1 MYRTGKDVNMK
12 DRILAALER
21 LHIDE
26 YIITEDQTRSAE
38 LFFIKKS
45 LDTRRIKNNTSY
57 SVTVYRSFDKDEQ
70 PMKGSSMVHVYDSM
84 TDAELDKTLSGAYL
98 AASFV
103 CNPTYEL
110 QEKTVNEF
118 IEMKS
123 DLQGKTLEESA
134 KIMADA
140 LFAEDK
146 DGDAF
151 LNSAELFVN
160 EVTTRIFTS
169 TGIDAGYRKYYVTG
183 EFVAQCKEPQDVETY
198 QGFRYDSLETEA
210 LKAKVRRTLDY
221 TLARAQA
228 KKAPAA
234 GNYRVIICDS
244 YAKELFEYYTARS
257 LAPYIYGKYSS
268 FKLGENVQAKT
279 ADGGNTEITGDP
291 LTVSLIAS
299 VPFSDEGTRQ
309 IDRQLL
315 DKGVLKTYHGGV
327 RFSRYIGAE
336 PTGNYRS
343 IKVAPGTTSV
353 EEMKKQPYLQVV
365 NFSDFQM
372 DDFTGHFGGEI
383 RLAFLYDGETVTPV
397 TGGSINGSIIEKQA
411 SMQLST
417 EMQVEDGYEGPLAVC
432 FDDIAVAGE

>member
-1 MYRTGKDVNMK
+1 MK
-12 DRILAALER
+12 NRILAALSR

-26 YIITEDQTRSAE
+26 YIINEEQTRSAE
-38 LFFIKKS
+38 MFFIKKE
-45 LDTRRIKNNTSY
+45 LDTRRIKNYTNY
-57 SVTVYRSFDKDEQ
+57 AVTVYRAFVKSGNE
-70 PMKGSSMVHVYDSM
+70 MKGSSMVHIYENM
-84 TDAELDKTLSGAYL
+84 TDAEIDKTLSGAFL

-110 QEKTVNEF
+110 QEKTDNEF

-134 KIMADA
+134 KIMAEA

-146 DGDAF
+146 GKEAF

-160 EVTTRIFTS
+160 EVTTRIWSS
-169 TGIDAGYRKYYVTG
+169 TGIYAGYRKYYVTG

-228 KKAPAA
+228 TKAPAA
-234 GNYRVIICDS
+234 GNYRVIICDN
-244 YAKELFEYYTARS
+244 YVKELFSYYTARS
-257 LAPYIYGKYSS
+257 MAPYIYAKYSS
-268 FKLGENVQAKT
+268 FKLDENVQAKT
-279 ADGGNTEITGDP
+279 ADGGSCSITGDP
-291 LTVSLIAS
+291 LSISLIAS

-315 DKGVLKTYHGGV
+315 DKGILKTYHGGV

-336 PTGNYRS
+336 PTGDYRS
-343 IKVAPGTTSV
+343 IKVDAGSTPV
-353 EEMKKQPYLQVV
+353 EEMKKKPYLQIV

-383 RLAFLYDGETVTPV
+383 RLAFLFDGEKVTPV
-397 TGGSINGSIIEKQA
+397 TGGSINGSIIDSQS
-411 SMQLST
+411 SMLLSK

-432 FDDIAVAGE
+432 FDNIPVAGE

>member
-169 TGIDAGYRKYYVTG
+169 TGIDAGYR
-183 EFVAQCKEPQDVETY
+183 
-198 QGFRYDSLETEA
+198 
-210 LKAKVRRTLDY
+210 
-221 TLARAQA
+221 
-228 KKAPAA
+228 
-234 GNYRVIICDS
+234 
-244 YAKELFEYYTARS
+244 
-257 LAPYIYGKYSS
+257 
-268 FKLGENVQAKT
+268 NVMFT
-279 ADGGNTEITGDP
+279 T
-291 LTVSLIAS
+291 LTVS
-299 VPFSDEGTRQ
+299 F
-309 IDRQLL
+309 
-315 DKGVLKTYHGGV
+315 
-327 RFSRYIGAE
+327 
-336 PTGNYRS
+336 
-343 IKVAPGTTSV
+343 TS
-353 EEMKKQPYLQVV
+353 
-365 NFSDFQM
+365 
-372 DDFTGHFGGEI
+372 
-383 RLAFLYDGETVTPV
+383 
-397 TGGSINGSIIEKQA
+397 
-411 SMQLST
+411 
-417 EMQVEDGYEGPLAVC
+417 
-432 FDDIAVAGE
+432 